1 MALGVLV
8 IRLEGA
14 TGILPDTHSPPF
26 AGNGGGAS
34 LWQVVFPLALGGA
47 VGALAARRVPGD
59 ADTAGAGRYLGA
71 HAALLVG
78 AGLAFAGNAYL
89 LVLVLPALHIWLL
102 LPITARLGAAARAA
116 VVLAGW
122 LGPAAVIALLAGA
135 GGFGVDAP
143 AWFVRLIGDGGIP
156 VAASLALA
164 VLASATVELL
174 WLVVAAGGGTRSGD
188 GAPPQ
193 PG

>member
-1 MALGVLV
+1 MALGILV
-8 IRLEGA
+8 IRFEGA
-14 TGILPDTHSPPF
+14 TGILPDAHSPPF
-26 AGNGGGAS
+26 AGSGGGVS
-34 LWQVVFPLALGGA
+34 LWQIAFPLALGAA
-47 VGALAARRVPGD
+47 VGALAARRVEGD
-59 ADTAGAGRYLGA
+59 ADSAGAGRYLGA
-71 HAALLVG
+71 HSALLAG
-78 AGLAFAGNAYL
+78 AGLAFAGNPYL

-135 GGFGVDAP
+135 GGFGVDGP
-143 AWFVRLIGDGGIP
+143 AWFVRLMADGGIP
-156 VAASLALA
+156 LAASLSLA

-174 WLVVAAGGGTRSGD
+174 WLVVAAGGGTRTGD
-188 GAPPQ
+188 SATPP

>member
-34 LWQVVFPLALGGA
+34 LWQVVFPLALGA
-47 VGALAARRVPGD
+47 RSARWRRRRVPGD
-59 ADTAGAGRYLGA
+59 ADSAGAGRYLGA

-102 LPITARLGAAARAA
+102 LPDHGAPGRRGARSRR
-116 VVLAGW
+116 
-122 LGPAAVIALLAGA
+122 A
-135 GGFGVDAP
+135 GGLARTCRRDRTAGRRGRFRGRRAGV
-143 AWFVRLIGDGGIP
+143 VRPPHRRRRIP

-164 VLASATVELL
+164 VLASATIECC
-174 WLVVAAGGGTRSGD
+174 G
-188 GAPPQ
+188 
-193 PG
+193 